1 MNLGH
6 TLLALTPIAVV
17 FLLMVVLERSAKL
30 SMSVAY
36 IVTALL
42 ALFVWQAPGAVVA
55 AASVNGVVT
64 AITLLFIVFGAV
76 LLLNTLKESG
86 ALSAIR
92 RGFTDISPDRRVQVI
107 IVAWL
112 FGSLIEGSS
121 GFGTP
126 SAVGAPLLLALGF
139 PAMAAVM
146 SVLVIQSTPVS
157 FGAVGTPMLVGVR
170 SGIDNK
176 TDVAELLAPIQPWDY
191 LLHIVNDVAL
201 IHALVGVVI
210 PLFLSGLLTRF
221 FGARQSFTEGLKA
234 WKFALFAGLA
244 FTVPYLLIARTLGP
258 EFPSMVGAMIGLFI
272 VVTAAKKGLFLPKE
286 TFDFPPRAQWEKNW
300 LGTLAD
306 TDDSAAATA
315 PKFSV
320 LRAFSPY
327 VLVIA
332 LLILTRT
339 VAPLK
344 AFLTGPMT
352 TLRFSELFGTKI
364 AATAQFLYSP
374 GFILILASLACI
386 FIFGMKQGQYGRAVK
401 SSASTMVDAAPALL
415 LAVPMVQV
423 FVNSGSADGSMV
435 SMPVMLAQGAAALAG
450 SAWPNVSPWVGSLG
464 AFIAGSNT
472 VSNMMFAYFQFST
485 AQQIGLNLDQSAIVV
500 ALQAVGGAA
509 GNMIC
514 VHNVVAAGAVVGLM
528 NREGEVIRKT
538 LVPMTYYCV
547 QAGLIGQALI
557 TGNVLWWAAAVRLGW
572 SSCLACWAHPRASL
586 WLLPTKEQPRHSNK
600 VTHFAAV
607 QALVWSHSYANF

>member
-17 FLLMVVLERSAKL
+17 FLLMVVLARSAKL

-64 AITLLFIVFGAV
+64 AITLLFIVFGAL

-258 EFPSMVGAMIGLFI
+258 EFPSMVGSMIGLFI

-286 TFDFPPRAQWEKNW
+286 TFDFPPRAQWEKSW

-557 TGNVLWWAAAVRLGW
+557 TGNVLWWAAAAAWLVIVFGVLGA
-572 SSCLACWAHPRASL
+572 SKGKPLAAAH
-586 WLLPTKEQPRHSNK
+586 
-600 VTHFAAV
+600 
-607 QALVWSHSYANF
+607 

>member
-1 MNLGH
+1 MQLEY
-6 TLLALTPIAVV
+6 TLLALAPIAVV
-17 FLLMVVLERSAKL
+17 FLLMVVLGQSAKL
-30 SMSVAY
+30 SMSSAY
-36 IVTALL
+36 VVTALL
-42 ALFVWQAPGAVVA
+42 ALFVWQAPQAVVA
-55 AASVNGVVT
+55 AATINGVVT

-86 ALSAIR
+86 ALLAIR
-92 RGFTDISPDRRVQVI
+92 QGFMDVSPDRRVQVI

-146 SVLVIQSTPVS
+146 AVLVIQSTPVS

-170 SGIDNK
+170 SGVDNK
-176 TDVAELLAPIQPWDY
+176 ADVAQLIAPMQPMDY
-191 LLHIVNDVAL
+191 LQQIVENVAL
-201 IHALVGVVI
+201 LHALVGFVI
-210 PLFLSGLLTRF
+210 PLILCGMLTRF
-221 FGARQSFTEGLKA
+221 FGAKQSFTEGLKA
-234 WKFALFAGLA
+234 WKFALFAGVA
-244 FTVPYLLIARTLGP
+244 FTAPYYLIARILGP
-258 EFPSMVGAMIGLFI
+258 EFPSMVGALVGLVI
-272 VVTAAKKGLFLPKE
+272 VISAAKKGFLVPKDS
-286 TFDFPPRAQWEKNW
+286 FDFPPRASWEAKW
-300 LGTLAD
+300 IGTVSDDAD
-306 TDDSAAATA
+306 NTAT

-327 VLVIA
+327 VLVVA

-344 AFLTGPMT
+344 AFLTGPLT
-352 TLRFSELFGTKI
+352 TLKIPALFGTSI
-364 AATAQFLYSP
+364 APSAQFLYSP
-374 GFILILASLACI
+374 GFILILVSLACI
-386 FIFGMKQGQYGRAVK
+386 VIFRMQQGQYSRAVK
-401 SSASTMVDAAPALL
+401 SSAHTMVEAAPALL

-423 FVNSGSADGSMV
+423 FINSASADGSML
-435 SMPVMLAQGAAALAG
+435 SMPLVLAQGAATAAG
-450 SAWPNVSPWVGSLG
+450 SVWPNVSPWVGSLG

-485 AQQIGLNLDQSAIVV
+485 AQQIGLNIDQSAVVV

-514 VHNVVAAGAVVGLM
+514 VHNVVAAGAVVGMM

-538 LVPMTYYCV
+538 LVPMAYYCI

-557 TGNVLWWAAAVRLGW
+557 TGNLLWWGAAAAWLVLVLVALSASKGKP
-572 SSCLACWAHPRASL
+572 LASVAMTPPL
-586 WLLPTKEQPRHSNK
+586 
-600 VTHFAAV
+600 AA
-607 QALVWSHSYANF
+607 AR

>member
-17 FLLMVVLERSAKL
+17 FLLMVVLARSAKL

-557 TGNVLWWAAAVRLGW
+557 TGNVLWWAAAAAWLVIVFGVLGAFKGKP
-572 SSCLACWAHPRASL
+572 LAAAH
-586 WLLPTKEQPRHSNK
+586 
-600 VTHFAAV
+600 
-607 QALVWSHSYANF
+607 

>member
-258 EFPSMVGAMIGLFI
+258 EFPSMVGSMIGLFI

-557 TGNVLWWAAAVRLGW
+557 TGNVLWWAAAAAWLVIVFGVLGA
-572 SSCLACWAHPRASL
+572 SKGKPLA
-586 WLLPTKEQPRHSNK
+586 
-600 VTHFAAV
+600 AAR
-607 QALVWSHSYANF
+607 

>member
-1 MNLGH
+1 
-6 TLLALTPIAVV
+6 
-17 FLLMVVLERSAKL
+17 MVVLERSAKL

-557 TGNVLWWAAAVRLGW
+557 TGNVLWWAAAAAWLVIVFGVLGA
-572 SSCLACWAHPRASL
+572 SKGKPLAAAH
-586 WLLPTKEQPRHSNK
+586 
-600 VTHFAAV
+600 
-607 QALVWSHSYANF
+607 

>member
-1 MNLGH
+1 MPKPVTFGETLRMNLGQ

-17 FLLMVVLERSAKL
+17 FLLMVVLGRSAKL
-30 SMSVAY
+30 SMSSAY

-42 ALFVWQAPGAVVA
+42 ALFVWKAPGAVVA
-55 AASVNGVVT
+55 AATVNGIVT

-86 ALSAIR
+86 ALRAIR
-92 RGFTDISPDRRVQVI
+92 QGFMDISPDRRVQVI

-176 TDVAELLAPIQPWDY
+176 ADIAQLIAPMQPMDY
-191 LLHIVNDVAL
+191 LLQIVSNVAL
-201 IHALVGVVI
+201 IHAIVGFAI
-210 PLFLSGLLTRF
+210 PLILCGMLTRF

-244 FTVPYLLIARTLGP
+244 FTVPYYLIARTLGP
-258 EFPSMVGAMIGLFI
+258 EFPSMVGALIGLVI
-272 VVTAAKKGLFLPKE
+272 VIGAAKKGFLVPKQS
-286 TFDFPPRAQWEKNW
+286 FDFPPRASWEKKW
-300 LGTLAD
+300 VGTLAD
-306 TDDSAAATA
+306 DASDADSSA

-327 VLVIA
+327 VLVVA

-339 VAPLK
+339 IAPLK

-352 TLRFSELFGTKI
+352 TLKIPALFGTSI
-364 AATAQFLYSP
+364 SPSAQFLFSP

-386 FIFGMKQGQYGRAVK
+386 FIFSMKQGQYGRAVK
-401 SSASTMVDAAPALL
+401 SSAHTMTEAAPALL

-423 FVNSGSADGSMV
+423 FINSASADGSML
-435 SMPVMLAQGAAALAG
+435 SMPLVLAQGAAAVAG
-450 SAWPNVSPWVGSLG
+450 GTWPNVSPWVGSLG

-472 VSNMMFAYFQFST
+472 VSNMMFSYFQFST
-485 AQQIGLNLDQSAIVV
+485 AQQIGLNLDQSAVVV

-538 LVPMTYYCV
+538 LMPMAYYCI

-557 TGNVLWWAAAVRLGW
+557 SGNMLWWGAALGW
-572 SSCLACWAHPRASL
+572 LILVLTVLSASKGKPL
-586 WLLPTKEQPRHSNK
+586 
-600 VTHFAAV
+600 VTA
-607 QALVWSHSYANF
+607 S

>member
-64 AITLLFIVFGAV
+64 AIALLFIVFGAV

-557 TGNVLWWAAAVRLGW
+557 TGNVLWWAAAAAWLVIVFGVLGA
-572 SSCLACWAHPRASL
+572 SKGKPLAAAH
-586 WLLPTKEQPRHSNK
+586 
-600 VTHFAAV
+600 
-607 QALVWSHSYANF
+607 

>member
-258 EFPSMVGAMIGLFI
+258 EFPSMVGSMIGLFI

-401 SSASTMVDAAPALL
+401 SSALTMVDAAPALL

-557 TGNVLWWAAAVRLGW
+557 TGNVLWWAAAAAWLVIVFGVLGA
-572 SSCLACWAHPRASL
+572 SKGKPLAAAH
-586 WLLPTKEQPRHSNK
+586 
-600 VTHFAAV
+600 
-607 QALVWSHSYANF
+607 

>member
-17 FLLMVVLERSAKL
+17 FLLMVVLARSAKT

-36 IVTALL
+36 VVTVLL

-55 AASVNGVVT
+55 AASVNGIVT

-86 ALSAIR
+86 ALLAIR
-92 RGFTDISPDRRVQVI
+92 QGFMDVSPDRRVQVI

-170 SGIDNK
+170 SGVDNK
-176 TDVAELLAPIQPWDY
+176 ADVAQLISPLQPMEY
-191 LLHIVNDVAL
+191 LQHIVNEVAL
-201 IHALVGVVI
+201 IHALVGFVI
-210 PLFLSGLLTRF
+210 PLFLCGMLTRF

-244 FTVPYLLIARTLGP
+244 FTVPYYLIARTLGP
-258 EFPSMVGAMIGLFI
+258 EFPSMVGALIGLFI
-272 VVTAAKKGLFLPKE
+272 VISAAKKGFLVPKE
-286 TFDFPPRAQWEKNW
+286 NFDFPPRAKWEQKW
-300 LGTLAD
+300 LGTLS
-306 TDDSAAATA
+306 DDSDSNDVVA

-320 LRAFSPY
+320 LRAFAPY
-327 VLVIA
+327 VLVVA

-344 AFLTGPMT
+344 AFLTGPLT
-352 TLRFSELFGTKI
+352 TLKMSNLFGTNI
-364 AATAQFLYSP
+364 AASAQFLYSP
-374 GFILILASLACI
+374 GFILILVSLACI
-386 FIFGMKQGQYGRAVK
+386 FIFSMKQGQYGRAVK
-401 SSASTMVDAAPALL
+401 ASATTMIDAAPALL

-423 FVNSGSADGSMV
+423 FINSAAADGSMP
-435 SMPVMLAQGAAALAG
+435 SMPLVLAQSAAAVAG
-450 SAWPNVSPWVGSLG
+450 NAWPNVSPWVGSLG

-485 AQQIGLNLDQSAIVV
+485 AQQIALNLDQSAIVV

-538 LVPMTYYCV
+538 LLPMAYYCV

-557 TGNVLWWAAAVRLGW
+557 TGNMLWWAAAAVWLVVVLLGL
-572 SSCLACWAHPRASL
+572 SAAKGKPLAGAH
-586 WLLPTKEQPRHSNK
+586 
-600 VTHFAAV
+600 
-607 QALVWSHSYANF
+607 

>member
-17 FLLMVVLERSAKL
+17 FLLMVVLARSAKT

-36 IVTALL
+36 VVTALL

-55 AASVNGVVT
+55 AATVNGIVT
-64 AITLLFIVFGAV
+64 AITLLFIVFGAI

-86 ALSAIR
+86 ALLAIR
-92 RGFTDISPDRRVQVI
+92 QGFMDVSPDRRVQVI

-139 PAMAAVM
+139 PAMASVMAV
-146 SVLVIQSTPVS
+146 LIIQSTPVS

-176 TDVAELLAPIQPWDY
+176 TDVAQLLAPVQPLEY
-191 LLHIVNDVAL
+191 LQHIVNEVAL
-201 IHALVGVVI
+201 IHALVGFVI
-210 PLFLSGLLTRF
+210 PLILCGLLTRF

-244 FTVPYLLIARTLGP
+244 FTVPYYLIARVLGP
-258 EFPSMVGAMIGLFI
+258 EFPSMVGSLIGLF
-272 VVTAAKKGLFLPKE
+272 VVITAAKKGFLIPKE
-286 TFDFPPRAQWEKNW
+286 TFDFPPRAAWEQKW
-300 LGTLAD
+300 LGTLSEDD
-306 TDDSAAATA
+306 TDSTAA

-327 VLVIA
+327 VLVVA

-339 VAPLK
+339 IPELK
-344 AFLTGPMT
+344 AFLTGPLT
-352 TLRFSELFGTKI
+352 TLKVTGLFGTNI
-364 AATAQFLYSP
+364 AASAQFLYSP
-374 GFILILASLACI
+374 GFILILTSLACI
-386 FIFGMKQGQYGRAVK
+386 WIFKMQQGQYGRAAK
-401 SSASTMVDAAPALL
+401 SSAITMLEAAPALL

-423 FVNSGSADGSMV
+423 FINSASADGAMP
-435 SMPVMLAQGAAALAG
+435 SMPLVLAESAAAAAG
-450 SAWPNVSPWVGSLG
+450 SWWPNVSPWVGSLG

-485 AQQIGLNLDQSAIVV
+485 AQHIGLNLDQSAIVV

-538 LVPMTYYCV
+538 LLPMAYYCI

-557 TGNVLWWAAAVRLGW
+557 TGNMLWWIAAAAWLVVVLLGL
-572 SSCLACWAHPRASL
+572 SASKGK
-586 WLLPTKEQPRHSNK
+586 P
-600 VTHFAAV
+600 
-607 QALVWSHSYANF
+607 LVVNH

>member
-17 FLLMVVLERSAKL
+17 FLLMVVLARSAKL

-258 EFPSMVGAMIGLFI
+258 EFPSMVGSIIGLFI

-557 TGNVLWWAAAVRLGW
+557 TGNVLWWAAAAAWLVIVFGVLGA
-572 SSCLACWAHPRASL
+572 SKGKPLAAAH
-586 WLLPTKEQPRHSNK
+586 
-600 VTHFAAV
+600 
-607 QALVWSHSYANF
+607 